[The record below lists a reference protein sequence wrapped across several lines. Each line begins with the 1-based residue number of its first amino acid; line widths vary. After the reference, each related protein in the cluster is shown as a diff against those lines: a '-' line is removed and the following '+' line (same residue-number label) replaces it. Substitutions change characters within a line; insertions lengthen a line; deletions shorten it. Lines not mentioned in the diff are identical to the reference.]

1 MELCKLNA
9 LELSRL
15 MKGKEISAVDVV
27 NSFLAR
33 IEGMEKKIKAF
44 ITLSP
49 DEALKTAS
57 RVDSKRIAGRRLH
70 PLAGV
75 PVAIKDNICTRGIGT
90 TCASSILKKY
100 IPPYDATV
108 VKKLCEAG
116 LPILGKTNMD
126 EFAMG
131 SSTENSAFFP
141 TYNPWDVERA
151 PGGSSGGSAAAVA
164 AHEAP
169 LALGSDTGGSVR
181 QPAAFCGL
189 FGLRPTYGHI
199 SRYGLLPLSSSMD
212 QIGILSAN
220 AADGAAL
227 FHLLAGYDPHD
238 STTSIYHAAGDY
250 RPGRIEKNISEMT
263 VGIIRG
269 QKDVYFDE
277 QVTSRLDQTATY
289 LQGLGAKI
297 TEVTFS
303 LVDHALAAYYLINTA
318 EASSNL
324 GCYGILRYGID
335 SGNGGGFS
343 EEAPSVRSKGPGMEA
358 KRRIILGTYLLRNE
372 RRDGFYRKALE
383 VRALIRDEL
392 RCAFKNCDLLLEPTA
407 PTTAFKIGEKIHD
420 PLQMYASD
428 ICTITASLAGL
439 PAVSVFAG
447 LSEGNLPVGMQFT
460 APPMKEALLFQVA
473 AAMEELY
480 PPSMPPEP
488 AQL

>member
-1 MELCKLNA
+1 MKLCEYNA

-15 MKGKEISAVDVV
+15 MKRKEISAVDVV
-27 NSFLAR
+27 NSFLVR
-33 IEGMEKKIKAF
+33 IERMEKKIKAF
-44 ITLSP
+44 ISLSP
-49 DEALKTAS
+49 DDALETA
-57 RVDSKRIAGRRLH
+57 RQVDSRRVAGEELH

-75 PVAIKDNICTRGIGT
+75 PVAVKDNICTRGIST
-90 TCASSILKKY
+90 TCASNVLKKY

-108 VKKLCEAG
+108 VKKLREAG

-141 TYNPWDVERA
+141 THNPWDVEKA

-189 FGLRPTYGHI
+189 FGLRPTYGCI

-212 QIGILSAN
+212 QVGILGAN
-220 AADGAAL
+220 VADGAAL

-238 STTSIYHAAGDY
+238 STTLVYHTAGGC
-250 RPGRIEKNISEMT
+250 RPGTIEKKISDMT
-263 VGIIRG
+263 VGVIRG
-269 QKDVYFDE
+269 QKDAYFDE
-277 QVTSRLDQTATY
+277 EVAGRLDQTATY
-289 LQGLGAKI
+289 LQDLGAEI
-297 TEVTFS
+297 TEVSFS
-303 LVDHALAAYYLINTA
+303 HADYALAVYYLINTV

-324 GCYGILRYGID
+324 GHHVLRYGID
-335 SGNGGGFS
+335 SGNGSHFS
-343 EEAPSVRSKGPGMEA
+343 KGVPSSGYKGPGMEV

-372 RRDGFYRKALE
+372 QKENFYSAALK
-383 VRALIRDEL
+383 VRALIRDEM
-392 RCAFKNCDLLLEPTA
+392 RCAFRHCDLLLEPTA
-407 PTTAFKIGEKIHD
+407 PTTAFKIGEKVHD

-428 ICTITASLAGL
+428 ICTIMASLAGF

-460 APPMKEALLFQVA
+460 APPMKEELLFQVA
-473 AAMEELY
+473 TAVEKLY
-480 PPSMPPEP
+480 PPLTPPEP
-488 AQL
+488 K

>member
-9 LELSRL
+9 LELSHL

-44 ITLSP
+44 ILLSP
-49 DEALKTAS
+49 DEALETAS
-57 RVDSKRIAGRRLH
+57 RVDSKRIAGKKLH

-75 PVAIKDNICTRGIGT
+75 PVAVKDNICTRGIST
-90 TCASSILKKY
+90 TCASNILKKY

-108 VKKLCEAG
+108 VKKLREAG

-141 TYNPWDVERA
+141 TYNPWDVERT

-189 FGLRPTYGHI
+189 FGLRPTYGRI

-212 QIGILSAN
+212 QVGILSAN

-238 STTSIYHAAGDY
+238 STTTIYPVAEDY
-250 RPGRIEKNISEMT
+250 RPGRIENNFSGMT

-269 QKDVYFDE
+269 QKDSYFDE
-277 QVTSRLDQTATY
+277 QVTGRLDQTATY

-303 LVDHALAAYYLINTA
+303 LVNHALAAYYLINTA

-324 GCYGILRYGID
+324 GRYGILRYGID
-335 SGNGGGFS
+335 SGNGG
-343 EEAPSVRSKGPGMEA
+343 EEASSTCSKGPGMEA
-358 KRRIILGTYLLRNE
+358 KRRIILGTYLLRNGQ
-372 RRDGFYRKALE
+372 RDGFYRKALE

-392 RCAFKNCDLLLEPTA
+392 WCAFKHCDLLLEPTA

-460 APPMKEALLFQVA
+460 APPMKEELLFQVA

-480 PPSMPPEP
+480 PPSMPPET